1 MSPAI
6 RYAPSPTPPATGAP
20 LGGSRAA
27 LAPVAPR
34 PRRRAPLR
42 DPVELALTAT
52 LYPLY
57 LGVRGSA
64 RVVGA
69 LESLVRR

>member
-27 LAPVAPR
+27 LAPVTPQ
-34 PRRRAPLR
+34 PRRRQRVR
-42 DPVELALTAT
+42 DPGELALTAT

-57 LGVRGSA
+57 LGVRGGA

-69 LESLVRR
+69 LETLVRR